1 MSDSFSG
8 VQGIERSDAA
18 ALVPEQ
24 VSSAMLESLSTSS
37 AILSLATRIPISRRQ
52 VRFPILAALPA
63 AYFVDGDLGLKQT
76 TKVEW
81 SNKYLNVEELAVIV
95 PIPEA
100 VLDDAGFD
108 IFGSIRPLL
117 EGAIARKLD
126 AAIAFGEDKPASWD
140 DDLVTIAEDAS
151 NTVVLGTATQAE
163 GGIAE
168 DFNQLFALIE
178 DGGYNVNGVL
188 AGPRIR
194 TRIRSARDTTGQM
207 LADLS
212 TGTVLGAR
220 LITDAMPGMWAGR
233 NVQALVGDFSKIV
246 VGVRQDITY
255 KVLDQAVLTDEN
267 GVVVLNL
274 AQQDAVALRVVFR
287 VGYAVANPLTYENES
302 GADPHGVPTAAA
314 FGVALDH

>member
-1 MSDSFSG
+1 MADTFAG
-8 VQGIERSDAA
+8 VQGIERGDVAS
-18 ALVPEQ
+18 LVPEQ

-37 AILSLATRIPISRRQ
+37 AILALATRIPISRRQ

-81 SNKYLNVEELAVIV
+81 DNKYMNVEELAVIV

-100 VLDDAGFD
+100 VLDDSGFD
-108 IFGSIRPLL
+108 MFGAIRPLL
-117 EGAIARKLD
+117 EGAIARKFD
-126 AAIAFGEDKPASWD
+126 AAVVFGEDKPGSWD
-140 DDLVTIAEDAS
+140 DDLVSIAEGAG
-151 NTVVLGTATQAE
+151 NTVVLGTATPAE

-168 DFNQLFALIE
+168 DFNQLFGLIE
-178 DGGYNVNGVL
+178 DGGYDVNGVI
-188 AGPRIR
+188 AAPRLK
-194 TRIRSARDTTGQM
+194 TRIRSARDTTGQA

-212 TGTVLGAR
+212 TGTILGAR
-220 LITDAMPGMWAGR
+220 LNTAAMPGMWAGR
-233 NVQALVGDFSKIV
+233 NVQAIAGDFSKVV

-267 GVVVLNL
+267 GVVILNL

-287 VGYAVANPLTYENES
+287 VGYAVANPINYVNADT
-302 GADPHGVPTAAA
+302 ADPHGVPTSAA